1 MTISTDNLY
10 KAYLAYF
17 GRPPDPTGLAGFAN
31 ATQEQVIAAFSGS
44 QESQDLFRSVSLPDQ
59 VSSIYRN
66 LFGRPAEALGQAYW
80 VGEIQAGRVSLAGAA
95 FAILGGALNNDAV
108 VVETKLDVMRT
119 FVQQVESD
127 PTLRAG
133 YTGNAAALAARNF
146 LATVAGDNAAALQTS
161 RASALAALPTAV
173 QQVAA
178 AGVASGATTPGAT
191 TPGTT
196 TPGTTTPGTTTPGT
210 TTPGTTTPGTTTPGT
225 TASQTPPSEQPAPE
239 DDEPSTGT
247 DGPDNIVGT
256 VLDDGT
262 PIDDVLEGFAGA
274 DTMNGGDGDDWLLG
288 GSGDDSLTGGSG
300 NDTLDGQ
307 YGNDTLLGGDGNDLI
322 ESGAGADRLTG
333 GAGADEFHYS
343 ADDFYAQTRSLTAAD
358 ADTLTDFTPGVD
370 KLVFVAFASNSFG
383 FSGLA
388 AARTASGGL
397 DAGAF
402 LAGAGAAAATS
413 TSHRL
418 IYDTTAGVLR
428 YDADGSG
435 AGAAV
440 VVVTLTGAPALG
452 AADINVINSA

>member
-17 GRPPDPTGLAGFAN
+17 GRPPDPTGLAAFSR
-31 ATQEQVIAAFSGS
+31 ATQEDVIAAFSAS
-44 QESQDLFRSVSLPDQ
+44 QESQDLFRSVSTSAQ
-59 VSSIYRN
+59 VDSIYRN
-66 LFGRPAEALGQAYW
+66 LFGRDAEPAGKAYW
-80 VGEIQAGRVSLAGAA
+80 LNELESGRFSLAGMA
-95 FAILGGALNNDAV
+95 FAVLNGAQNEDLLEVNAKMEVMQTFVARLQTDPALAAGYAGNDAA
-108 VVETKLDVMRT
+108 
-119 FVQQVESD
+119 QV
-127 PTLRAG
+127 
-133 YTGNAAALAARNF
+133 ARNF
-146 LATVAGDNAAALQTS
+146 LSMVTGETAEQLNATK
-161 RASALAALPTAV
+161 ASALAALPTAL

-178 AGVASGATTPGAT
+178 AGIASGAATATSPGSSAPGNTTPDTA
-191 TPGTT
+191 TPGT
-196 TPGTTTPGTTTPGT
+196 G
-210 TTPGTTTPGTTTPGT
+210 
-225 TASQTPPSEQPAPE
+225 ALQTPPSEQPAPE
-239 DDEPSTGT
+239 DDDPSTGT

-288 GSGDDSLTGGSG
+288 GSGSDSLAGGSG

-322 ESGAGADRLTG
+322 ESGAGADLLTG
-333 GAGADEFHYS
+333 GAGADEFHFS
-343 ADDFYAQTRSLTAAD
+343 ADDFYAQTRSLTSAD
-358 ADTLTDFTPGVD
+358 ADTLTDFTPGTD

-383 FSGLA
+383 FSGLS
-388 AARTASGGL
+388 AARTTNGGL

-413 TSHRL
+413 ASHRL

-435 AGAAV
+435 AGAAF

>member
-1 MTISTDNLY
+1 MIIATDNLY

-17 GRPPDPTGLAGFAN
+17 GRPPDPTGLAGFA
-31 ATQEQVIAAFSGS
+31 ASTQEQVIAAFSGS

-80 VGEIQAGRVSLAGAA
+80 VGEIEAGRVSLAGAA

-108 VVETKLDVMRT
+108 VVDTKLDVMRA
-119 FVQQVESD
+119 FAQQVESD

-133 YTGNAAALAARNF
+133 YAGNAAALAARNF
-146 LATVAGDNAAALQTS
+146 LTTVAGDSAAALQAS

-178 AGVASGATTPGAT
+178 AGVASGATTPGS
-191 TPGTT
+191 
-196 TPGTTTPGTTTPGT
+196 
-210 TTPGTTTPGTTTPGT
+210 TTPGTTTPGT
-225 TASQTPPSEQPAPE
+225 TASQTPPSEQPAPD

-274 DTMNGGDGDDWLLG
+274 DTMSGGAGDDWLLG
-288 GSGDDSLTGGSG
+288 GSGSDSLTGGTG

-307 YGNDTLLGGDGNDLI
+307 YGNDTLRGGDGNDLI

-333 GAGADEFHYS
+333 GAGADEFHFS
-343 ADDFYAQTRSLTAAD
+343 ADDFYAQTRSLTSAD
-358 ADTLTDFTPGVD
+358 ADTLTDFTPGTD

-388 AARTASGGL
+388 AARTTNGGL

-413 TSHRL
+413 ASHRL
-418 IYDTTAGVLR
+418 IYDTTTGVLR

-440 VVVTLTGAPALG
+440 VVVTLTGAPALS